1 MFRSNKSLTEMMPL
15 PEDDEWSFKLA
26 STAETNVDPEASSH
40 DSDIYTR
47 LTAKNSR
54 LIQNYT
60 TFESNRI
67 QWNKIMNFQEPTL
80 RMFCPNLTAL
90 RDTFRSV
97 ITLRLVYSL
106 SFTAKPAKSDK
117 KSSQMLKPPSE
128 QRVVL
133 ATIRC
138 ALKHP
143 DWSQPSQHFHWDDNL
158 ATDDAVHWG
167 DGDLSVLQ
175 YSVGPVKTTKGK
187 NDADLSSSK
196 QTPPE
201 NLTCHFGF
209 GIDTVRG

>member
-90 RDTFRSV
+90 RDTFRS
-97 ITLRLVYSL
+97 

-158 ATDDAVHWG
+158 ATDDAV
-167 DGDLSVLQ
+167 LQ